1 MELDHL
7 KEGMEGQKEESQWDR
22 LAGAGDR
29 NVRWPG
35 FEAGVSRSLSSL
47 QLPACGPFPCSL
59 ILASQT
65 RSAALRVSLVKRSGD
80 NLDARLWPIKNM
92 TSSFKMGFLDK
103 QLI

>member
-35 FEAGVSRSLSSL
+35 FEAGVSRSLSSRR
-47 QLPACGPFPCSL
+47 QKNRH
-59 ILASQT
+59 QT
-65 RSAALRVSLVKRSGD
+65 YSPWGKGKIGWGLGFQK
-80 NLDARLWPIKNM
+80 AR
-92 TSSFKMGFLDK
+92 G
-103 QLI
+103 